1 MNPTYRIALAVRHDV
16 PQWLSGAYQE
26 LCQRSDPLQEVE
38 GKILGLPT
46 VIKLMRAREILL
58 SELSARN
65 PYRMI
70 RALRTPSNSFYSG
83 GNQPDTRQPLP
94 RFDSVEPRFDPQ
106 RVAEV
111 VEEVFL

>member
-26 LCQRSDPLQEVE
+26 LCQRYDLLQEVE

-58 SELSARN
+58 SELNARN
-65 PYRMI
+65 PHMMS
-70 RALRTPSNSFYSG
+70 RALRT
-83 GNQPDTRQPLP
+83 